1 MKKTVLLLVL
11 FLGTLA
17 LGMAQSKENDFLD
30 QPYIEVTGRAE
41 MEVAP
46 DEIYVRITINEQ
58 DSKGKTTVLQQEK
71 DMVRRLKDLGID
83 VDKKLVVQDMMNA
96 QLKKDVATSKSY
108 MLEVNSATQLAHVFQ
123 ALQTIGI
130 SDAAVERTDVS
141 NMDELRQ
148 QVRGASAKAA
158 RQNAEILAAALGQKV
173 GKAIFVQD
181 NSYYSRPYSNVVLTR
196 TMKVADA
203 GVAATAA
210 PTLEFQKITIDH
222 SVLVRFM
229 LE

>member
-1 MKKTVLLLVL
+1 MKRMMIVVAALLMASPLFAQQKT
-11 FLGTLA
+11 
-17 LGMAQSKENDFLD
+17 FLD

-46 DEIYVRITINEQ
+46 DEIYVRITINEL

-83 VDKKLVVQDMMNA
+83 VDKILVVQDMMNA

>member
-1 MKKTVLLLVL
+1 MKRMMIVVAALLMASPLFAQQKT
-11 FLGTLA
+11 
-17 LGMAQSKENDFLD
+17 FLD

-158 RQNAEILAAALGQKV
+158 RQNAEILAAALGQKG

>member
-1 MKKTVLLLVL
+1 MKRMMIVVAALLMASPLFAQQKT
-11 FLGTLA
+11 
-17 LGMAQSKENDFLD
+17 FLD

-210 PTLEFQKITIDH
+210 PTSEFQKITIDH

>member
-1 MKKTVLLLVL
+1 MKRMMIVVAALLMASPLFAQQKT
-11 FLGTLA
+11 
-17 LGMAQSKENDFLD
+17 FLD

-173 GKAIFVQD
+173 VRAIFVQD

>member
-1 MKKTVLLLVL
+1 MKKMMIAAAALLLSAPL
-11 FLGTLA
+11 F
-17 LGMAQSKENDFLD
+17 AQEKNFID
-30 QPYIEVTGRAE
+30 QPYLEVNGRAE

>member
-1 MKKTVLLLVL
+1 MKRMMIVVAALLMASPLFAQQKT
-11 FLGTLA
+11 
-17 LGMAQSKENDFLD
+17 FLD

-173 GKAIFVQD
+173 GRAIFVQD

>member
-1 MKKTVLLLVL
+1 MKRMMIVVAALLMASPLFAQQKT
-11 FLGTLA
+11 
-17 LGMAQSKENDFLD
+17 FLD

-229 LE
+229 LD

>member
-1 MKKTVLLLVL
+1 MKRMMIVVAALLMASPLFAQQKT
-11 FLGTLA
+11 
-17 LGMAQSKENDFLD
+17 FLD

-46 DEIYVRITINEQ
+46 DEIYVLITINEQ

-173 GKAIFVQD
+173 GRAIFVQD

>member
-1 MKKTVLLLVL
+1 MKRMMIVVAALLMASPLFAQQKT
-11 FLGTLA
+11 
-17 LGMAQSKENDFLD
+17 FLD

-181 NSYYSRPYSNVVLTR
+181 NSYYSRPYSNVVSTR

>member
-1 MKKTVLLLVL
+1 MKRMMIVVAALLMASPLFAQQKT
-11 FLGTLA
+11 
-17 LGMAQSKENDFLD
+17 FLD

-58 DSKGKTTVLQQEK
+58 DSKAKTTVLQQEK

>member
-1 MKKTVLLLVL
+1 MKRMMIVVAALLMASPLFAQQKT
-11 FLGTLA
+11 
-17 LGMAQSKENDFLD
+17 FLD

-58 DSKGKTTVLQQEK
+58 DSKGKTTMLQQEK

-148 QVRGASAKAA
+148 QVRGATAKAA
-158 RQNAEILAAALGQKV
+158 RQKAEILAAALGQKV

>member
-1 MKKTVLLLVL
+1 MKRMMIVVAALLMASPLFAQQKT
-11 FLGTLA
+11 FLY
-17 LGMAQSKENDFLD
+17 

>member
-1 MKKTVLLLVL
+1 MKRMMIVVAALLMASPLFAQQKT
-11 FLGTLA
+11 
-17 LGMAQSKENDFLD
+17 FLD

-83 VDKKLVVQDMMNA
+83 VNKKLVVQDMMNA

>member
-1 MKKTVLLLVL
+1 MKRMMIVVATLLMASPLFAQQKT
-11 FLGTLA
+11 
-17 LGMAQSKENDFLD
+17 FLD

-41 MEVAP
+41 MEVDP

-71 DMVRRLKDLGID
+71 DMVCRLKDLGID